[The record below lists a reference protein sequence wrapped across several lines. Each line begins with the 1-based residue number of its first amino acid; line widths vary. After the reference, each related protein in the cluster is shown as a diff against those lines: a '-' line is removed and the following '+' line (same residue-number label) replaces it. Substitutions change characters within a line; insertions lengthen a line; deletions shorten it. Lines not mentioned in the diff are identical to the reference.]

1 MKKDRF
7 IIEPD
12 ANNSIRWTVKDNVS
26 GVSVSFYE
34 GCFPDDGMQQVPDS
48 LKGEDKEEELQRI
61 GEEITAWVGEN
72 ALDMAVCNFSARCR
86 AIWLLNDS
94 HSLEVI
100 TKAIKGV
107 SPDDVDMTN
116 ASVILISKVND
127 YVLTGDGEDEFC
139 FDQEIT
145 RFLGAVSMLSDKEA
159 MELFCMVS
167 VYWNH
172 KEKAGIDIDDFAKD
186 LILWPVRLSR
196 EQQADAMGNDS
207 ENIEAEDFD
216 NLEEEKEK

>member
-196 EQQADAMGNDS
+196 EQQADAMGNNS
-207 ENIEAEDFD
+207 EIIEAEDFD
-216 NLEEEKEK
+216 NLEEEEEK

>member
-26 GVSVSFYE
+26 GGRVIFLE
-34 GCFPDDGMQQVPDS
+34 GCFSSNNMQYVPDS

-61 GEEITAWVGEN
+61 GEDIIAWVGEN
-72 ALDMAVCNFSARCR
+72 ALDMAVCNESARCR

-94 HSLEVI
+94 HSLAVI
-100 TKAIKGV
+100 IQAIKGI
-107 SPDDVDMTN
+107 SPNDVDMSK
-116 ASVILISKVND
+116 ASDTLFDKVEH
-127 YVLTGDGEDEFC
+127 YVLMGDGEDEFC
-139 FDQEIT
+139 FDQEST

-159 MELFCMVS
+159 MELFCMAS

-172 KEKAGIDIDDFAKD
+172 KAKAGIDVDDFAND
-186 LILWPVRLSR
+186 LLLWPVRLSR
-196 EQQADAMGNDS
+196 EQQAEAMGNDS

-216 NLEEEKEK
+216 SEEEKEEK

>member
-107 SPDDVDMTN
+107 SPEDVDMTN

-216 NLEEEKEK
+216 SEEEKEEK